1 MAAEPRLPPPTDG
14 RRGRIAALIAVVG
27 LVAVLVLVGQAIVHH
42 NALQDCLD
50 SGRRDCET
58 RLP

>member
-1 MAAEPRLPPPTDG
+1 MAADPRSPRPSEG
-14 RRGRIAALIAVVG
+14 RRGRVAALIAVGG
-27 LVAVLVLVGQAIVHH
+27 LVIVLILVGQAIIRH

-58 RLP
+58 GVP